1 MVGHQGVRLPRGRD
15 KVVTSKVLVAC
26 VGNRLRTDDA
36 IGPIVGDFLEAE
48 GVPDHVTVQE
58 IGIGGI
64 HLVQSLMG
72 GEFNALVVVDC
83 ADHGREP
90 GTVMVIQPEVLD
102 VNKLDHIEKY
112 DYLADMHYTKPE
124 RAFALARALGVL
136 PETFLLVGIQPLD
149 AETLSRSLTPVV
161 EASVHIA
168 AHEVLR
174 IIGEFDAR
182 A

>member
-1 MVGHQGVRLPRGRD
+1 MTG
-15 KVVTSKVLVAC
+15 KVLVAC

-36 IGPIVGDFLEAE
+36 VGPIVGDFLEAD
-48 GVPDHVTVQE
+48 GVPEHVSVQE

-64 HLVQSLMG
+64 HLVQSLMS
-72 GEFNALVVVDC
+72 GEFDALVVVDC
-83 ADHGREP
+83 SDHGRDP
-90 GTVMVIQPEVLD
+90 GTVMVIEPEVLD
-102 VNKLDHIEKY
+102 VNDLDHVEKY

-136 PETFLLVGIQPLD
+136 PETFVLVGIQPLD
-149 AETLSRSLTPVV
+149 AETLGRSLTPVV
-161 EASVHIA
+161 EASVHVA

-182 A
+182 T